1 MLRLSSTVLT
11 RRFPITECEVDYQ
24 LLFNLAVAL
33 AAFFGGWTL
42 NNITKTLERLDQDVR
57 DFHRDFVDKETY
69 HRDIDEI
76 KDICKQIFAKLDNK
90 ADKA

>member
-1 MLRLSSTVLT
+1 MMDPQV
-11 RRFPITECEVDYQ
+11 V
-24 LLFNLAVAL
+24 FNVVVGL

-42 NNITKTLERLDQDVR
+42 NSITKAIERLDNDVR
-57 DFHRDFVDKETY
+57 SMPLNYVTKEDY

-90 ADKA
+90 SDK